1 MPGVPRREY
10 RESWLGTTAVGP
22 ERAAGVGAQ
31 PRPPDAN
38 PPNGVGGVG
47 SDPAQV
53 CSGSRL
59 GAVRPSR
66 STSQSAGRSFSEVGS

>member
-10 RESWLGTTAVGP
+10 RESWLGTTPADPKG
-22 ERAAGVGAQ
+22 AQAVGAQ

-47 SDPAQV
+47 ADPEEA
-53 CSGSRL
+53 R
-59 GAVRPSR
+59 
-66 STSQSAGRSFSEVGS
+66 AGRANFVARFTGCWAGRLRCRVR

>member
-10 RESWLGTTAVGP
+10 REAWLGTTAGGP

-47 SDPAQV
+47 SDQARACPARIRA
-53 CSGSRL
+53 GL
-59 GAVRPSR
+59 AVDLTECWAVLLRCRAS
-66 STSQSAGRSFSEVGS
+66 

>member
-10 RESWLGTTAVGP
+10 REPWLGTTAGGP
-22 ERAAGVGAQ
+22 ERAAGVGAE

-47 SDPAQV
+47 SDPD
-53 CSGSRL
+53 GSALVRIRADL
-59 GAVRPSR
+59 AVHITGCWPVPLRCR
-66 STSQSAGRSFSEVGS
+66 FL